1 MEVQENGIYPVRI
14 LKDKILQ
21 WLNIIGDSTTIEDEI
36 KYYGLNNRF
45 KYKVTNGTINDI
57 AEVNSLNQII
67 VYENFCQF
75 LWSFTYAVIVIF
87 DEAFI
92 RPRKENNS
100 NFKESK
106 RLGVATK
113 ILETAFELFSNP
125 KPCNYYNLP
134 NPESKQFSKE
144 IQVQA
149 TEDVFCIG
157 VSFIL
162 LHEFGHHFLGHTF
175 YQSESANHSK
185 KEEEDADDYA
195 FSVISNHF
203 KKGFGETAKVGI
215 IISLISL
222 IFIDDTLSG
231 GETHPDPH
239 QRVKRILENMKIDDN
254 HNLWALAAV
263 AFKLW
268 AFRYNKPLEF
278 PDIAES
284 YKILFDKAFIELNY
298 LKIQF

>member
-14 LKDKILQ
+14 LRDKILQ

-36 KYYGLNNRF
+36 KYNGLSNRF
-45 KYKVTNGTINDI
+45 KYKITNNIISDI
-57 AEVNSLNQII
+57 AEINSLNQII

-92 RPRKENNS
+92 RPRKENNF

-134 NPESKQFSKE
+134 NPESKRFSKE

-149 TEDVFCIG
+149 TEDVYCIG
-157 VSFIL
+157 MSFIL

-175 YQSESANHSK
+175 YQSKSANQSK
-185 KEEEDADDYA
+185 KEEEDADYYA
-195 FSVISNHF
+195 FSVISIHF
-203 KKGFGETAKVGI
+203 NKDFGETAKVGI

-231 GETHPDPH
+231 GGTHPDPH
-239 QRVKRILENMKIDDN
+239 QRVKRVIENMKIDDN
-254 HNLWALAAV
+254 HNLWALAAI
-263 AFKLW
+263 AFKL
-268 AFRYNKPLEF
+268 
-278 PDIAES
+278 
-284 YKILFDKAFIELNY
+284 
-298 LKIQF
+298 